1 VNSLNPEERELVNSV
16 ERGEWQS
23 VDHLAEE
30 IQRYQSYAEN
40 QMERQKIEVILSVED
55 AQKIQKLSQQLG
67 QSISTLSQEILH
79 KYLHGQ
85 LIERE
90 Q

>member
-1 VNSLNPEERELVNSV
+1 MNSLNPEERELVNSV